1 MGGSNHAYICNFD
14 QYCQWLHTELG
25 PIYTFI
31 HQEYLFPQTFASVIT
46 LCYMCQNIG
55 ENISLKF

>member
-1 MGGSNHAYICNFD
+1 MGDSDSAYICNFD

-46 LCYMCQNIG
+46 LCYICQNIG
-55 ENISLKF
+55 EK